1 MKKVLASALAVVMA
15 GAAFA
20 GCGSSDSSSKADTAS
35 SAAAAE
41 SVAESKAEE
50 SKAEESK
57 AEESKA
63 EESKAEESVAEE
75 SKAEESKADAESEVA
90 YNPDATETVIELEEP
105 DTGAWAN
112 CFGDGYI
119 DYHTIPRNT
128 DLTFTVEIKLAD
140 TFLGMMDAG
149 ILNGDEQIGFAP
161 TSMTAEDGWKHLGE
175 ELGFVKSDMYPV
187 GVELATM
194 ENGSDGTYKLKPK
207 MKDGEIRKN
216 KKGEVMWEEDVYL
229 VEDDTKM
236 APLYSKPDGFI
247 KWNDQWKEW
256 GDATQTVTFTITKE
270 AIDWMFQS
278 IETSI
283 ANGTA
288 DENGVNPN
296 DYGGI
301 LFQCSGNF
309 EVKKVT
315 IDHGNILLS
324 TQYQEWAE
332 ANPDTPWP
340 GTADGAA
347 AADATAESAA
357 DSAAESAAE

>member
-1 MKKVLASALAVVMA
+1 MKKLLASALAVVLTC
-15 GAAFA
+15 AAFA
-20 GCGSSDSSSKADTAS
+20 GCGSSDSSSKKDTAS

-41 SVAESKAEE
+41 SKAEESKAEESKAEESKAESKAEE

-63 EESKAEESVAEE
+63 EESKAEESKADE
-75 SKAEESKADAESEVA
+75 SKAESDIAYKA
-90 YNPDATETVIELEEP
+90 DATETVIELEDP

-119 DYHTIPRNT
+119 DYHTIPRGT
-128 DLTFTVEIKLAD
+128 DLTFTVEIKLSD
-140 TFLGMMDAG
+140 TFLGMLEAG

-161 TSMTAEDGWKHLGE
+161 TSMSAEDGWKHLGE

-187 GVELATM
+187 GVELAQM

-207 MKDGEIRKN
+207 MKDGEVRKD
-216 KKGEVMWEEDVYL
+216 KKGNILWEEDVYM
-229 VEDDTKM
+229 VEDDSKM

-270 AIDWMFQS
+270 ALDWMFKS

-283 ANGTA
+283 ADGTP
-288 DENGVNPN
+288 DENGNNPN

-309 EVKKVT
+309 EVKKIT
-315 IDHGNILLS
+315 INHGNILLS
-324 TQYQEWAE
+324 TQYSEWAE
-332 ANPDTPWP
+332 AHP
-340 GTADGAA
+340 G
-347 AADATAESAA
+347 ESWIPAQ
-357 DSAAESAAE
+357 